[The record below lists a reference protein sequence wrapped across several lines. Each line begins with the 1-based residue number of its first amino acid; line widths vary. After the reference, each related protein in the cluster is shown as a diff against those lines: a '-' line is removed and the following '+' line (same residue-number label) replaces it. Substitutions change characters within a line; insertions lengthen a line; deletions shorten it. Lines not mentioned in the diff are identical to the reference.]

1 MQITGVGVNDAR
13 PNIITK
19 QKDHHHH
26 LYICTY
32 ISGLKWV
39 TGCELPLMLIIDD
52 DEGNWVD
59 VDDNI
64 ADGCIGV
71 AVSTTEIRLAQV
83 GADFI

>member
-1 MQITGVGVNDAR
+1 
-13 PNIITK
+13 
-19 QKDHHHH
+19 
-26 LYICTY
+26 
-32 ISGLKWV
+32 
-39 TGCELPLMLIIDD
+39 MLIIDD